1 MGASL
6 ALAGVSGCFKKPDE
20 KIVPYVQQQQ
30 EIVPGLPLF
39 FASAMPFNG
48 FAKGVL
54 VESYEGRPTKIEGND
69 QHPQSLGGTDV
80 FMQASV
86 LNLYDPDR
94 AAGVTR
100 YADVST
106 WTTFQSEL
114 ANALSD
120 QKNARLRILTDT
132 VTSPTLA
139 AQLKELTQRYPN
151 AKWHQ
156 YEPVNRDNILAGARL
171 AFGRDVNTVYRFDKA
186 KVVVTLDSNF
196 FIDQP
201 GSVRYALDFISAR
214 KVSKG
219 HKEMNRLYAAEVTPT
234 LTGSMSDHLL
244 PMKPSRMEALAR
256 ALAAEVVGGGAG
268 GAASDVLKEPWQGA
282 GGKTVGDWVRAVAAD
297 LKANPGA
304 SVVVPGEYQSPAVH
318 ALAHAMNDALKN
330 AGQTVVYTD
339 PIEADS
345 GNQIDS
351 LRQLTNDMAAGQVD
365 VLLIIGTNPVY
376 TAPADIGF
384 AKALEKVKFK
394 ACLGMYEDETSVLC
408 EWHLPQTHYLEE
420 WGDLRAYDG
429 TVSIIQPLI
438 APLYFGKSAIEVLAL
453 VLGDTDSGGHKL
465 VRDYW
470 MKTAPLASGSVND
483 FEDHWEEALEKGII
497 ANTAAP
503 NVQPTLRPEA
513 ANPPETPASN
523 TGYEIVFRPDPTV
536 WDGMF
541 TNNGWMQE
549 LPKPLTALTWDNAAM
564 MSPATADKLGLS
576 DAMAEGRG
584 PRSPVDVVTLT
595 LNGRSV
601 KAASWILP
609 GQPDGVITFHLGYGR
624 ERCGRVG
631 NKTGF
636 NAYAIRDSKSLW
648 QAGGLK
654 IERADENYAL
664 FATHTHH
671 SMQART
677 LTDQLNAP
685 VISTP
690 KSESGH
696 GAQVEPGNAAEARK
710 AESSQELMDR
720 NLIRF
725 ATLEQYTA
733 NPKFPKDVEE
743 GKGTRHPLELF
754 ETPYK
759 YPEKGANDYPGYK
772 WGMVIDLQSCIGCN
786 ACVLGCQS
794 ENNIPVV
801 GKEEV
806 GRGREMHWIRVDH
819 YYTGDLDNPAT
830 FHQPVPCMQC
840 ETAPCEL
847 VCPVGATAHDM
858 EGINVMIYNR
868 CVGTRYCSNNCPYKV
883 RRFNFLLY
891 SDETQPT
898 IKMQKNPQV
907 TVRSRGVMEKCN
919 YCLQRIVN
927 TRITAEKD
935 GNRRI
940 RDGELMTACQQ
951 ACPTRAIS
959 FGDLNDFYANDGKGS
974 EVLQLQRDS
983 LNYILLEDLTTKPR
997 TSYLARVTN
1006 PNPAVPSQYRL
1017 EQPETPLEKTG
1028 TPEKEPAHS

>member
-1 MGASL
+1 
-6 ALAGVSGCFKKPDE
+6 
-20 KIVPYVQQQQ
+20 
-30 EIVPGLPLF
+30 
-39 FASAMPFNG
+39 
-48 FAKGVL
+48 
-54 VESYEGRPTKIEGND
+54 
-69 QHPQSLGGTDV
+69 
-80 FMQASV
+80 
-86 LNLYDPDR
+86 
-94 AAGVTR
+94 
-100 YADVST
+100 
-106 WTTFQSEL
+106 
-114 ANALSD
+114 
-120 QKNARLRILTDT
+120 
-132 VTSPTLA
+132 
-139 AQLKELTQRYPN
+139 
-151 AKWHQ
+151 
-156 YEPVNRDNILAGARL
+156 
-171 AFGRDVNTVYRFDKA
+171 
-186 KVVVTLDSNF
+186 
-196 FIDQP
+196 
-201 GSVRYALDFISAR
+201 
-214 KVSKG
+214 
-219 HKEMNRLYAAEVTPT
+219 
-234 LTGSMSDHLL
+234 
-244 PMKPSRMEALAR
+244 
-256 ALAAEVVGGGAG
+256 
-268 GAASDVLKEPWQGA
+268 
-282 GGKTVGDWVRAVAAD
+282 
-297 LKANPGA
+297 
-304 SVVVPGEYQSPAVH
+304 
-318 ALAHAMNDALKN
+318 
-330 AGQTVVYTD
+330 
-339 PIEADS
+339 
-345 GNQIDS
+345 
-351 LRQLTNDMAAGQVD
+351 
-365 VLLIIGTNPVY
+365 
-376 TAPADIGF
+376 
-384 AKALEKVKFK
+384 
-394 ACLGMYEDETSVLC
+394 
-408 EWHLPQTHYLEE
+408 
-420 WGDLRAYDG
+420 
-429 TVSIIQPLI
+429 
-438 APLYFGKSAIEVLAL
+438 
-453 VLGDTDSGGHKL
+453 
-465 VRDYW
+465 
-470 MKTAPLASGSVND
+470 
-483 FEDHWEEALEKGII
+483 
-497 ANTAAP
+497 
-503 NVQPTLRPEA
+503 
-513 ANPPETPASN
+513 
-523 TGYEIVFRPDPTV
+523 
-536 WDGMF
+536 
-541 TNNGWMQE
+541 
-549 LPKPLTALTWDNAAM
+549 
-564 MSPATADKLGLS
+564 
-576 DAMAEGRG
+576 
-584 PRSPVDVVTLT
+584 
-595 LNGRSV
+595 
-601 KAASWILP
+601 
-609 GQPDGVITFHLGYGR
+609 
-624 ERCGRVG
+624 
-631 NKTGF
+631 
-636 NAYAIRDSKSLW
+636 
-648 QAGGLK
+648 
-654 IERADENYAL
+654 
-664 FATHTHH
+664 HH